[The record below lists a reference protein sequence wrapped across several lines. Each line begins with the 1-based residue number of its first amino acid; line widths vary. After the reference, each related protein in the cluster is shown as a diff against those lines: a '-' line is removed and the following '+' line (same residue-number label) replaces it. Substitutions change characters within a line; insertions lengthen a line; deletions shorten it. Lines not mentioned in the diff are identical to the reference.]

1 MPVECWAGW
10 YSNPDLCDVVAVL
23 QQLSYQAN
31 WVVII
36 MWVGYRPVDSGY
48 MHFLVHRE
56 DLGDV
61 IDISRIPTIY
71 CLIIDTHHDQLP
83 VGRIAQVVDHFVHRI
98 GQASLSLLEKKKS
111 AKFIKIKI
119 VSIRSLNEI

>member
-1 MPVECWAGW
+1 MPEKCWAGR
-10 YSNPDLCDVVAVL
+10 YSNPDVCDAVPVL

-31 WVVII
+31 CVIII
-36 MWVGYRPVDSGY
+36 MWVACRPVDSEC

-56 DLGDV
+56 DLEDV
-61 IDISRIPTIY
+61 IDISHISTT
-71 CLIIDTHHDQLP
+71 CWLIIDTHYDQHP
-83 VGRIAQVVDHFVHRI
+83 VGRIAQLVEHFVHRI
-98 GQASLSLLEKKKS
+98 GQASLSLLENSKT

>member
-1 MPVECWAGW
+1 MPVKCWTGR
-10 YSNPDLCDVVAVL
+10 YSNSDLCAVVAGL

-56 DLGDV
+56 DFGDV
-61 IDISRIPTIY
+61 IDISRISTIY
-71 CLIIDTHHDQLP
+71 CLIIDTHHEQLP
-83 VGRIAQVVDHFVHRI
+83 VWLDSSSCRALRASHRV
-98 GQASLSLLEKKKS
+98 GLSFLTEKQ
-111 AKFIKIKI
+111 
-119 VSIRSLNEI
+119 

>member
-1 MPVECWAGW
+1 
-10 YSNPDLCDVVAVL
+10 
-23 QQLSYQAN
+23 
-31 WVVII
+31 
-36 MWVGYRPVDSGY
+36 MWVGYKAVDSGY

-61 IDISRIPTIY
+61 IDISRISTIY
-71 CLIIDTHHDQLP
+71 CLITDTYHDQLP
-83 VGRIAQVVDHFVHRI
+83 VDRIAQVVDPFVHRI
-98 GQASLSLLEKKKS
+98 GQASLSLQKNSKS